1 MSSQFSRF
9 GLRPFDEAR
18 SADVRVRHRL
28 PGRMRVQVFFGVG
41 DSSGNRRIQLLD
53 PDTASTIA
61 ADLQRQD
68 GIQSVRWSD
77 RTGNFLIQHEPQ
89 LAPDHVVSHLKAALL
104 QHTGSRAAEVGEAAR
119 NGRHVKN
126 GSAGFRGTDQ
136 DFRRQDAAWA
146 GWCLLLGVGAAFARL
161 AGWRFA
167 AAPWLPLASWM
178 LTLMQGYGI
187 SPEHEASTAGDE
199 AIPALTTGLHA
210 VQGNVIQLTSIY
222 TSRVYR
228 YMAAHHVRAM
238 PLGRR
243 HRGYPP
249 LPGRLR
255 ERIARRER
263 TGWQG
268 AALTWLLTGNPWCA
282 LAVLLAGNPRPA
294 RVGGVVIQAHAIRA
308 IDEGGMR
315 LNHWPAWE
323 RLTRFDGIIID
334 AALFPDL
341 ERATG
346 TEHPGGADREL
357 TALLGSL
364 RECGV
369 DHVIVA
375 GLTGAG
381 SSDKRLER
389 MAHATGADLVTSA
402 PARDVYERLVKKH
415 AVGLVTADGAKSA
428 NAGEPLPLAWRFVGA
443 DGAVIHLGDSGP
455 RGLIRLLRLAQRVD
469 TACERV
475 AGVSTVA
482 NLAIMSLASAGRIG
496 PGIAAAAVECAAL
509 LAAFVGTTVDP
520 PPPRFQRRD
529 RHHGRTEMR
538 WEELRAGL
546 PRELHTYDGLTSFEA
561 GLRLA
566 EVGPN
571 QMLEVRPLTPL
582 EAVARQFRGPL
593 VLILALGAGVS
604 ALVGQRSDAIAMG
617 FLLVVNALLGAA
629 QELRAGQ
636 PAYAAKPQERPRVEV
651 RRDGKWT
658 TVPDTMLVPGDLI
671 QLKGGDVVPA
681 DALVLVERGALVDES
696 HLTGESEGI
705 AKTPPATLDEVDE
718 NVFPTA
724 WTRSGEPALTDRHA
738 PSMIWAGTYLIRGR
752 IIALVVAT
760 GRHTRAS
767 RLATAMNR
775 QVRPAGPLQRELG
788 RWFRKTLL
796 LSAAVGLGVTLLGT
810 LRGHPRGLMISTGI
824 SMALAAIP
832 EGLPAILTLSYAA
845 CAGRLRPGRVA
856 VKRLGA
862 LEALGCVS
870 VLCLDKTGT
879 LTQNNMRVERLLLP
893 GGRVV
898 EATGLTPRAL
908 SSRMGWVRELRWA
921 ILVGAGC
928 NDVQKGADGQWTG
941 DPMELALVR
950 LAEQVG
956 FDHERWHAKYP
967 RVTERPF
974 DAVAGYMAVLCGD
987 DEEAWVLVK
996 GAPER
1001 VIPQCTGI
1009 LIGGKR
1015 RDLTESERQSL
1026 LERGMEEADL
1036 GRRLLSLAYRPARSG
1051 DTPDGLAAELI
1062 YAGTVSFS
1070 DPLRPETAEA
1080 LRSFQEAG
1088 VRTVMI
1094 TGDHVRT
1101 AEAIARQLHIGGD
1114 SPRVM
1119 TGPEVA
1125 ALSRRELAACV
1136 GDVDVFARVTPHE
1149 KMRIVEA
1156 LQRNGEVVAVTGDGV
1171 NDAPALRQADV
1182 GIALADG
1189 TPAAVEAADVL
1200 LMEDTLAGIVR
1211 CVKEGTR
1218 LRKRLRSATGFLAAG
1233 NLGEILFMAGAMA
1246 FGMPPPL
1253 LPSQILLMNV
1263 FTDALPALGL
1273 ALSHDGDPEHAD
1285 RHSGGRGDAPFTGA
1299 AAVSSTAGTSV
1310 QPMLVLERSGS
1321 FTDEE
1326 MQRRIIINGIRTAV
1340 SGLAAFSFVLQR
1352 GDIAQAR
1359 TAGFV
1364 SAAVS
1369 QLLQVSKHRQEAAAK
1384 AAPRSGENNW
1394 LPSSMLGAWGMLW
1407 AGLTVPFIRNWFHL
1421 TPVTDGSGA
1430 FGLIPPL
1437 LIQIASEVP
1446 AISKPTNAGRNASCS
1461 VSEDS

>member
-1 MSSQFSRF
+1 
-9 GLRPFDEAR
+9 
-18 SADVRVRHRL
+18 
-28 PGRMRVQVFFGVG
+28 
-41 DSSGNRRIQLLD
+41 
-53 PDTASTIA
+53 
-61 ADLQRQD
+61 
-68 GIQSVRWSD
+68 
-77 RTGNFLIQHEPQ
+77 
-89 LAPDHVVSHLKAALL
+89 
-104 QHTGSRAAEVGEAAR
+104 
-119 NGRHVKN
+119 
-126 GSAGFRGTDQ
+126 
-136 DFRRQDAAWA
+136 
-146 GWCLLLGVGAAFARL
+146 
-161 AGWRFA
+161 
-167 AAPWLPLASWM
+167 
-178 LTLMQGYGI
+178 
-187 SPEHEASTAGDE
+187 
-199 AIPALTTGLHA
+199 
-210 VQGNVIQLTSIY
+210 
-222 TSRVYR
+222 
-228 YMAAHHVRAM
+228 
-238 PLGRR
+238 
-243 HRGYPP
+243 
-249 LPGRLR
+249 
-255 ERIARRER
+255 
-263 TGWQG
+263 
-268 AALTWLLTGNPWCA
+268 
-282 LAVLLAGNPRPA
+282 
-294 RVGGVVIQAHAIRA
+294 
-308 IDEGGMR
+308 
-315 LNHWPAWE
+315 
-323 RLTRFDGIIID
+323 
-334 AALFPDL
+334 
-341 ERATG
+341 
-346 TEHPGGADREL
+346 
-357 TALLGSL
+357 
-364 RECGV
+364 
-369 DHVIVA
+369 
-375 GLTGAG
+375 
-381 SSDKRLER
+381 
-389 MAHATGADLVTSA
+389 
-402 PARDVYERLVKKH
+402 
-415 AVGLVTADGAKSA
+415 
-428 NAGEPLPLAWRFVGA
+428 
-443 DGAVIHLGDSGP
+443 
-455 RGLIRLLRLAQRVD
+455 
-469 TACERV
+469 
-475 AGVSTVA
+475 
-482 NLAIMSLASAGRIG
+482 
-496 PGIAAAAVECAAL
+496 
-509 LAAFVGTTVDP
+509 
-520 PPPRFQRRD
+520 
-529 RHHGRTEMR
+529 MR

-546 PRELHTYDGLTSFEA
+546 PRELHAYDGLTSFEA

-582 EAVARQFRGPL
+582 EAVATPVPRPTR
-593 VLILALGAGVS
+593 AHSRLGSGCFSTRRSAVGCHRHGIFVGGERIAG
-604 ALVGQRSDAIAMG
+604 RCP
-617 FLLVVNALLGAA
+617 GAA
-629 QELRAGQ
+629 RRTARIRRQAARA
-636 PAYAAKPQERPRVEV
+636 PSRVEV

-1070 DPLRPETAEA
+1070 DPLRPETAE
-1080 LRSFQEAG
+1080 
-1088 VRTVMI
+1088 
-1094 TGDHVRT
+1094 HC
-1101 AEAIARQLHIGGD
+1101 AI
-1114 SPRVM
+1114 
-1119 TGPEVA
+1119 
-1125 ALSRRELAACV
+1125 C
-1136 GDVDVFARVTPHE
+1136 
-1149 KMRIVEA
+1149 
-1156 LQRNGEVVAVTGDGV
+1156 
-1171 NDAPALRQADV
+1171 
-1182 GIALADG
+1182 
-1189 TPAAVEAADVL
+1189 
-1200 LMEDTLAGIVR
+1200 
-1211 CVKEGTR
+1211 
-1218 LRKRLRSATGFLAAG
+1218 
-1233 NLGEILFMAGAMA
+1233 
-1246 FGMPPPL
+1246 
-1253 LPSQILLMNV
+1253 
-1263 FTDALPALGL
+1263 
-1273 ALSHDGDPEHAD
+1273 
-1285 RHSGGRGDAPFTGA
+1285 
-1299 AAVSSTAGTSV
+1299 
-1310 QPMLVLERSGS
+1310 
-1321 FTDEE
+1321 
-1326 MQRRIIINGIRTAV
+1326 
-1340 SGLAAFSFVLQR
+1340 
-1352 GDIAQAR
+1352 
-1359 TAGFV
+1359 
-1364 SAAVS
+1364 
-1369 QLLQVSKHRQEAAAK
+1369 
-1384 AAPRSGENNW
+1384 PRSG
-1394 LPSSMLGAWGMLW
+1394 G
-1407 AGLTVPFIRNWFHL
+1407 
-1421 TPVTDGSGA
+1421 
-1430 FGLIPPL
+1430 
-1437 LIQIASEVP
+1437 
-1446 AISKPTNAGRNASCS
+1446 
-1461 VSEDS
+1461 